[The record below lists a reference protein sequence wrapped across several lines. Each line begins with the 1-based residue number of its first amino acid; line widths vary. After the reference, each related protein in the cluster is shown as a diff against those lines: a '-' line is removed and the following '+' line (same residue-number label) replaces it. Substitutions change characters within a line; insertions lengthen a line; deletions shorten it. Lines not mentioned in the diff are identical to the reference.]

1 MHREL
6 KTLAEQ
12 LERTGWAAEL
22 CDARWRLVWVSSQL
36 RQLLKAADDTELG
49 LGLPVLQ
56 SRACPAWCRVT
67 TPDERRQWV
76 ATNLAALISDQPA
89 RREQLLAEA
98 HRLFG
103 IQEVDNIP
111 GPALGVW
118 TDEVDSLESEIPL
131 GRIRYFGARIR
142 DPSGRA
148 LGTIFIYGSTLPAAL
163 LALVARGDRKQFER
177 TAQLVEPASH
187 QAAILFADLQ
197 DSGGLSRHLSSRVY
211 FQLISELWS
220 AGDRIVIER
229 GGIVG
234 KHAGDG
240 FTAFF
245 VVEELGTPSR
255 AAASAIGAAHELV
268 DLAASASQRLG
279 GDGPPVRLN
288 IGLHWGPSLYMGQVI
303 TGGRLEVT
311 ALGDEVNEAARIQH
325 AARDGTILASKS
337 LVEHLE
343 PQDASPLGLDPPSLR
358 YSLLAELPD
367 VDAKDVRDAG
377 RIPLAALTTAP
388 SGAIAEPGA
397 GRQSAAARVASRRA
411 RSR

>member
-1 MHREL
+1 MHRALE
-6 KTLAEQ
+6 TLAEQ

-67 TPDERRQWV
+67 TPDSRRRWV

-89 RREQLLAEA
+89 HREQLLAEA
-98 HRLFG
+98 RRLFD
-103 IQEVDNIP
+103 IEEVDAP
-111 GPALGVW
+111 GQPLGVW
-118 TDEVDSLESEIPL
+118 TDEVDSLESEISL

-245 VVEELGTPSR
+245 LVEELGTPSH
-255 AAASAIGAAHELV
+255 AAASAIAAARQLV

-279 GDGPPVRLN
+279 GEGPPVRLN

-325 AARDGTILASKS
+325 AARDGTILASKP
-337 LVEHLE
+337 LIEHLA
-343 PQDASPLGLDPPSLR
+343 PRDAAPLGLDPPSLR

-377 RIPLAALTTAP
+377 RIPLAALTAAP
-388 SGAIAEPGA
+388 S
-397 GRQSAAARVASRRA
+397 AAVS
-411 RSR
+411 